1 MRDAP
6 DQPPRQVNGV
16 VGYPIQPLATA
27 CFGPVS
33 VLHRGVG
40 LPAPLVG

>member
-27 CFGPVS
+27 CFGPILLKNS
-33 VLHRGVG
+33 FPRH
-40 LPAPLVG
+40 P